1 MKLES
6 PPLISSWVET
16 LMDWFRKNKRDL
28 PWRRKSDPYSIW
40 VSEVMLQ
47 QTQVKTV
54 LLYFERFLEL
64 FPTALALAK
73 AEVLRLRIKEPALL
87 ITADQVVLCNGEI
100 LEKPESPEQARRFLK
115 GYAKYPAQ
123 PVNAVVVTNTETG
136 AQAGENDENTVYFRA
151 FPDDVIEQL
160 IAEGN
165 IFRQAGSFSLEDP
178 LVAPYVER
186 IVGTLDSVEGLPKE
200 ITERLMKVVQS

>member
-1 MKLES
+1 MKIILGSASKQRKMVLERWGHAFGVM
-6 PPLISSWVET
+6 IADIDEKAIRF
-16 LMDWFRKNKRDL
+16 D
-28 PWRRKSDPYSIW
+28 DPKKLT
-40 VSEVMLQ
+40 M
-47 QTQVKTV
+47 
-54 LLYFERFLEL
+54 
-64 FPTALALAK
+64 ALALAK

-160 IAEGN
+160 IAQGN